1 MYVSLYRQWRPQD
14 FDEFVGQEHIVR
26 TLTHALEQSRTT
38 HAYLFC
44 GPRGTGKTTTARIL
58 AKALNCHSR
67 KGAKPCGECS
77 SCRQIT
83 EGNSLDVFEI
93 DGASNRGID
102 EIRNLLEK
110 VHFAPGEGRFKIYII
125 DEVHMLT
132 NEAFNALLKTL
143 EEPPGHVVFI
153 FATTEAHKLPAT
165 IISRCQRFDFRRF
178 SLIEITDSLK
188 KMVASENRTAE
199 PAALAIIAEHA
210 DGGMRDAQSL
220 LDQCLVFSS
229 GTLKASDVQEV
240 LGIIDRRTY
249 IDLGQ
254 FLVARDLKAAFT
266 QIEQLNA
273 MGKDLQQFARGAV
286 SFFRDLLLFQT
297 LKSDPSET
305 YPELERANMR
315 MLAQNLTPD
324 VLVAALDAFV
334 HVDREAKD
342 LGDSRLALQL
352 AEARL
357 FIKPAEGLAD
367 DAGKRDE
374 SSVHGELHSDVH
386 GDVHGVAQG
395 AAHGALLSTAHG
407 TANKMP
413 LAAPKPTAKPMS
425 AASTPVSAP
434 APAAAVAGKS
444 VPAATSATSAMP
456 AISLNEI
463 RDQWPVIME
472 MLKKERISLHAFA
485 LEATVIGVEGNVLK
499 LGFEE
504 KYSLHRDKVQSEN
517 VCVER
522 VIQKVTGLPLQIS
535 CVSLSET
542 LSETGKVETSS
553 GNPSWQ
559 GEPAVKAALDVF
571 GGAVKQSNTGKA
583 DKGGNKK

>member
-1 MYVSLYRQWRPQD
+1 MYVSLYRQWRPQN

-26 TLTHALEQSRTT
+26 TLTHALEQGRTT

-58 AKALNCHSR
+58 AKALNCHDR
-67 KGAKPCGECS
+67 KGAKPCGKCS
-77 SCRQIT
+77 SCQQIT
-83 EGNSLDVFEI
+83 DGNSLDVFEI

-178 SLIEITDSLK
+178 SLSEITDSLE
-188 KMVASENRTAE
+188 KMIASENRTAE

-229 GTLKASDVQEV
+229 GILKASDVQEV

-254 FLVARDLKAAFT
+254 FLVARDMQAAFV

-286 SFFRDLLLFQT
+286 SFFRDLLFFQT
-297 LKSDPSET
+297 LKSAPSDA
-305 YPELERANMR
+305 YPESERADMR
-315 MLAQNLTPD
+315 MLAQNLAPD
-324 VLVAALDAFV
+324 VIVAALDAFI
-334 HVDREAKD
+334 HVEREAKD
-342 LGDSRLALQL
+342 LGDARLALQL

-357 FIKPAEGLAD
+357 FVRQHDSLG
-367 DAGKRDE
+367 
-374 SSVHGELHSDVH
+374 SD
-386 GDVHGVAQG
+386 GRSDG
-395 AAHGALLSTAHG
+395 STA
-407 TANKMP
+407 
-413 LAAPKPTAKPMS
+413 LA
-425 AASTPVSAP
+425 SAP
-434 APAAAVAGKS
+434 AAS
-444 VPAATSATSAMP
+444 VPVASAPSATTSVGSAAATSAPAASAPVASRKSAKSAKSAAADMPAAASTTQSATATHMSPAMP
-456 AISLNEI
+456 VISLNEI
-463 RDQWPVIME
+463 RDQWPAIME
-472 MLKKERISLHAFA
+472 MLKRERISLQAFA
-485 LEATVIGVEGNVLK
+485 LEARVVGLEGNVLK

-504 KYSLHRDKVQSEN
+504 KYALHRDKVQSEN
-517 VCVER
+517 KLVEQ
-522 VIQKVTGLPLQIS
+522 VIHKVTGVPLQIN
-535 CVSLSET
+535 CVL
-542 LSETGKVETSS
+542 LSETGKVDTSS
-553 GNPSWQ
+553 GNTSWQ

-571 GGAVKQSNTGKA
+571 GGEVKQSGTGK
-583 DKGGNKK
+583 DGRGGNKK

>member
-14 FDEFVGQEHIVR
+14 FDEFIGQEHIVR
-26 TLTHALEQSRTT
+26 TLTHALEQGRTT

-67 KGAKPCGECS
+67 KGAKPCGECP

-110 VHFAPGEGRFKIYII
+110 VHFAPSEGRFKIYII

-143 EEPPGHVVFI
+143 EEPPGHVVFM

-178 SLIEITDSLK
+178 SLSEITDSLE

-229 GTLKASDVQEV
+229 DTLKASDVQEV

-254 FLVARDLKAAFT
+254 FLVARDLQAAFA

-297 LKSDPSET
+297 LKSAPSEAC
-305 YPELERANMR
+305 PESERADIR
-315 MLAQNLTPD
+315 MLAQNLAPD
-324 VLVAALDAFV
+324 VLVTALDTFV
-334 HVDREAKD
+334 HVEREAKD
-342 LGDSRLALQL
+342 LGDAHLALQL

-357 FIKPAEGLAD
+357 FIRPADGFGS
-367 DAGKRDE
+367 AGGDGRRDE
-374 SSVHGELHSDVH
+374 LQ
-386 GDVHGVAQG
+386 AI
-395 AAHGALLSTAHG
+395 
-407 TANKMP
+407 
-413 LAAPKPTAKPMS
+413 APAS
-425 AASTPVSAP
+425 ASAP
-434 APAAAVAGKS
+434 GSKPGPASGPEPGSAPVA
-444 VPAATSATSAMP
+444 PATSATSATSATPVTP
-456 AISLNEI
+456 AASVTPAVSLNEI
-463 RDQWPVIME
+463 RDQWPAIME
-472 MLKKERISLHAFA
+472 MLKKERISLQAFA
-485 LEATVIGVEGNVLK
+485 LEATVIGVAGNVLK
-499 LGFEE
+499 LGFDE
-504 KYSLHRDKVQSEN
+504 KYALHRDKVQSEN
-517 VCVER
+517 KVVER
-522 VIQKVTGLPLQIS
+522 VIHKVTGVPLQID
-535 CVSLSET
+535 CVL
-542 LSETGKVETSS
+542 LSETGKVDTSS
-553 GNPSWQ
+553 GNNSWQ

-571 GGAVKQSNTGKA
+571 GGEVKPSGSG
-583 DKGGNKK
+583 KGGNKK